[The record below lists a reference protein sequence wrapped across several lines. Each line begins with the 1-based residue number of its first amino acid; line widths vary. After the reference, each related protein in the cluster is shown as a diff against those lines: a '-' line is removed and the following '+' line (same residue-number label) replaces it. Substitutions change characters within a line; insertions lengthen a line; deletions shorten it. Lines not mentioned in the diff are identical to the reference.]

1 MQESFLNACKIIN
14 ENRDSNSGIG
24 TLQEKTLH
32 AILKYYFEPDN
43 TYHEIRYEGFVAD
56 ILHDQDV
63 IEIQTRGFDKLRR
76 KLDVFLEKGEVRV
89 VYPVAYEKYIEWID
103 QETGTITDKRKSPKR
118 GTPYEAFFELYK
130 IKQYLTHPNLSL
142 SIVLVNME
150 EQRILNGW
158 SADKKRGSTRYERIP
173 TKLVDQVDI
182 NSVEDYAK
190 LIPDT
195 LEKTFS
201 TKSYRQATKLSIGR
215 ARTAIHVLHYVGAIE
230 KVGKQGNLIL
240 YERAKK

>member
-215 ARTAIHVLHYVGAIE
+215 ARTAIHVLHYVGAIK